1 MILLCS
7 LLVALS
13 LSQAPSAADSPG
25 RVSGR
30 VTVEGANTPVAG
42 ASIVLVSV
50 GFGARRPLQQT
61 LTGQDGRF
69 VFDGVAP
76 GGYRI
81 SADKTGYAP
90 LDQARIGPVRVV
102 AGQTIDLDL
111 QLQKG
116 VALAGKVLDPA
127 GDPLAYVRILVLR
140 RGAPPGA
147 IRPLTPGVTPLLSG
161 AGMQQTNDLGEFRV
175 AGLPPGEYLIVAG
188 PPMFARGAPAATGG
202 AVRTTTT
209 MTYFPGTTDQA
220 KAQPIVVSSIADV
233 TNIVFSMQS
242 APAFHVSGI
251 VVDEKGNA
259 VAGAVIRLM
268 GDPRYDMFASYFG
281 PVGSGGV
288 RVQDNGRFEFDDVHP
303 GSYRADALG
312 GIINGS
318 TDGVTGSATPGDGS
332 AEIVVTDADI
342 NGVRVTIRS
351 TPQGRP
357 TPPVPPA
364 LPTPPPIA
372 R

>member
-76 GGYRI
+76 GTYRI

-147 IRPLTPGVTPLLSG
+147 IRPLT
-161 AGMQQTNDLGEFRV
+161 QTNDLGEFRV

-209 MTYFPGTTDQA
+209 MTYYPGTTDQA
-220 KAQPIVVSSIADV
+220 KASPPESSRP
-233 TNIVFSMQS
+233 
-242 APAFHVSGI
+242 APGLPAHGC
-251 VVDEKGNA
+251 EPGG
-259 VAGAVIRLM
+259 AGQ
-268 GDPRYDMFASYFG
+268 
-281 PVGSGGV
+281 V
-288 RVQDNGRFEFDDVHP
+288 RPDNR
-303 GSYRADALG
+303 
-312 GIINGS
+312 
-318 TDGVTGSATPGDGS
+318 
-332 AEIVVTDADI
+332 
-342 NGVRVTIRS
+342 
-351 TPQGRP
+351 RP
-357 TPPVPPA
+357 
-364 LPTPPPIA
+364 
-372 R
+372 